1 MVRGSGGRID
11 EEVEYVVTKRGT
23 LTKQDIL
30 KSIEALPDDVT
41 INDVIDHLCYLS
53 GIEEGLADVEA
64 GRIFTHEEVVEHIKS
79 WLK

>member
-1 MVRGSGGRID
+1 M
-11 EEVEYVVTKRGT
+11 VTKRES
-23 LTKQDIL
+23 LSKQDIL

-41 INDVIDHLCYLS
+41 INEIIDHLCYLS

-64 GRIFTHEEVVEHIKS
+64 GRMFTHEEVVEQIKS